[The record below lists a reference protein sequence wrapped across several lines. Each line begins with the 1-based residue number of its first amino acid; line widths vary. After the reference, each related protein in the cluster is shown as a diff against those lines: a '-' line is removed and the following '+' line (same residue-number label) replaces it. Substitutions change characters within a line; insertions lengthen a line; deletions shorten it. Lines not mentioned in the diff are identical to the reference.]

1 MRSLSRLPWFPL
13 LAALI
18 GAAPAEAQG
27 LHLLP
32 GVAEIE
38 SDSIGDIAVAAV
50 DRPQPVIYLN
60 PGMARRYGPLLTRFF
75 LAHEYG
81 HIYHRHTR
89 AGLADTPEATRDS
102 ILRAQELQADCYA
115 ASQEG
120 ADARAATEA
129 ALRFFARLGPFRFDN
144 VHPTGAQRAARI
156 LLCLPSPREPVMY
169 GRGETGVEVGP
180 VSGEPDKVRFAVRAS
195 SLDRSQYGNDAVLW
209 VDGLRIGAVS
219 NLRFPDRMDV
229 DRFGAGIHSYRLAID
244 VYSFDGLLQAIPTG
258 SVSGRGQVL
267 IRDGDRFRI
276 EWIPG
281 QAPALVRDTE

>member
-1 MRSLSRLPWFPL
+1 MRSVPRISWLVIFT
-13 LAALI
+13 ALI
-18 GAAPAEAQG
+18 GGAPAQAQG

-32 GVAEIE
+32 GVTEVE
-38 SDSIGDIAVAAV
+38 SDSIADIAVAAV
-50 DRPQPVIYLN
+50 DRAQPVIYLN
-60 PGMARRYGPLLTRFF
+60 PYMARRYGPLLTRFF

-120 ADARAATEA
+120 DEARAATEA

-156 LLCLPSPREPVMY
+156 LLCLPGPRVPVTY

-180 VSGEPDKVRFAVRAS
+180 VSSEPDRVRFAVRVP
-195 SLDRSQYGNDAVLW
+195 SLERSTYGNDAVLW
-209 VDGLRIGAVS
+209 MDGLRIGAVS
-219 NLRFPDRMDV
+219 NLRFPERMDV
-229 DRFGAGIHSYRLAID
+229 DRFGAGIHTYRLAID
-244 VYSFDGLLQAIPTG
+244 VYSLDGLLQTSPTG
-258 SVSGRGQVL
+258 SVSGRGHVL
-267 IRDGDRFRI
+267 IQEGDRFRI

-281 QAPALVRDTE
+281 QAPALVRDSE